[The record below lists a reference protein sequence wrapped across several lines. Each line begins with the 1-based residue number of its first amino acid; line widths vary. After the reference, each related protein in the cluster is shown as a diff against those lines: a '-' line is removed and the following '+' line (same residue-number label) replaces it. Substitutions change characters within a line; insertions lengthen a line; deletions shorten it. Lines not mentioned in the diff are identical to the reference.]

1 MLSHTNCLSI
11 NCVDD
16 GLDVVLPPF
25 LFRQH
30 SGGEKRK
37 MRVAAIGKV
46 LLQQTLERERESLLQ
61 SGTFRRESLGRAL
74 LLPHST
80 CSTSQG
86 SSFSGYAEN
95 RVLLSKFPEIFL
107 LGQYI
112 TAHSKH
118 MRWVGWRA
126 HWWCVQILCE
136 LSIIVMLAKL

>member
-46 LLQQTLERERESLLQ
+46 LLQQTVERERELAAERNFPERKPREGSPPPSQHLQ
-61 SGTFRRESLGRAL
+61 HQPGILFLRLRGKPRAL
-74 LLPHST
+74 VKVSRNL
-80 CSTSQG
+80 
-86 SSFSGYAEN
+86 SFGTIYYCT
-95 RVLLSKFPEIFL
+95 L
-107 LGQYI
+107 
-112 TAHSKH
+112 
-118 MRWVGWRA
+118 
-126 HWWCVQILCE
+126 
-136 LSIIVMLAKL
+136 

>member
-46 LLQQTLERERESLLQ
+46 LLQQQTLEREREL
-61 SGTFRRESLGRAL
+61 A
-74 LLPHST
+74 
-80 CSTSQG
+80 
-86 SSFSGYAEN
+86 AERN
-95 RVLLSKFPEIFL
+95 FPERKPREGSPPPSQHLQHQPGILFL
-107 LGQYI
+107 RLRGKPRGLVKV
-112 TAHSKH
+112 S
-118 MRWVGWRA
+118 RN
-126 HWWCVQILCE
+126 
-136 LSIIVMLAKL
+136 LSFGTIYYCTL

>member
-30 SGGEKRK
+30 SGGKS
-37 MRVAAIGKV
+37 GKCG
-46 LLQQTLERERESLLQ
+46 LLQSASCCSSRRLRERESLLQ

-118 MRWVGWRA
+118 MRWVGELIGGVYKY
-126 HWWCVQILCE
+126 CVNCQL
-136 LSIIVMLAKL
+136 